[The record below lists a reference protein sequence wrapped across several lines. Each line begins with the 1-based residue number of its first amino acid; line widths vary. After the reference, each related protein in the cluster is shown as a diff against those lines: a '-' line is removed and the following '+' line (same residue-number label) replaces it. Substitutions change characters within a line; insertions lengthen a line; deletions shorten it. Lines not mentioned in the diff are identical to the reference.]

1 MITVRRA
8 RPDELQRAGELVFAA
23 YDVEGYV
30 ASDPDPGF
38 GAGLLNAAARAEHG
52 EVLVAVA
59 GSGELLG
66 TVTIA
71 RAGSKLAEVSRDGEL
86 EFRMLAT
93 DPAARGRGIGAA
105 LVTAVVQRA
114 RDLGL
119 HRVVLC
125 SLPQMATAHRLYER
139 LGFVRLPERDWEPGP
154 GYPLL
159 AFALDV

>member
-66 TVTIA
+66 TGDDRPRGLEA
-71 RAGSKLAEVSRDGEL
+71 RRGLAR
-86 EFRMLAT
+86 R
-93 DPAARGRGIGAA
+93 
-105 LVTAVVQRA
+105 
-114 RDLGL
+114 
-119 HRVVLC
+119 
-125 SLPQMATAHRLYER
+125 
-139 LGFVRLPERDWEPGP
+139 
-154 GYPLL
+154 
-159 AFALDV
+159 